1 MIERH
6 APHRAGSARA
16 GSVQALARAIAYH
29 RGQPEFWRD
38 WHSRLISTDGATA
51 LSNLVGDIRSGEGRA
66 ATVLLSLDQFE
77 ELFIIAE
84 ETERESFLP
93 LDGATA
99 PAVARMQRYPGWFMF
114 AG

>member
-1 MIERH
+1 
-6 APHRAGSARA
+6 
-16 GSVQALARAIAYH
+16 
-29 RGQPEFWRD
+29 
-38 WHSRLISTDGATA
+38 
-51 LSNLVGDIRSGEGRA
+51 
-66 ATVLLSLDQFE
+66 LLSLDQFE